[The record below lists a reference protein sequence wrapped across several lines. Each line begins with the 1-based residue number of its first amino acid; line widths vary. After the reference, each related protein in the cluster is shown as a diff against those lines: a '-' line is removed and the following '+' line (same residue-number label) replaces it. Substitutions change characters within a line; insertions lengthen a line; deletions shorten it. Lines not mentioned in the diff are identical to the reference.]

1 MIPDE
6 LPYITDK
13 NKYFQI
19 EYSLGTNKYTVHFL
33 DKIIENADYAYF
45 KHSTS
50 KHVIIRNN
58 GKYTLCDIYGIPE
71 KHAQDVD
78 CIRYFNDDFYR
89 VNKGKKYYTRY
100 GKIKRGVA
108 LVTTLAI
115 IGCLVK
121 CRNDN
126 IRTQAALDKMPAT
139 YLHLNK
145 NQAFFDTDGD
155 KTTAEMSAIMKNA
168 SIAKNATTED
178 NTSIQAGE
186 THLISEWKG
195 KGFYSFR
202 HVKQNNQ
209 KIR

>member
-1 MIPDE
+1 MTSDE
-6 LPYITDK
+6 IPYIIDK

-19 EYSLGTNKYTVHFL
+19 EYSPETNKYTVHFL
-33 DKIIENADYAYF
+33 DKIIEDADYAYF

-50 KHVIIRNN
+50 KHVIIRKN

-71 KHAQDVD
+71 KHAQNVD

-89 VNKGKKYYTRY
+89 VNKGKKHYTRQ
-100 GKIKRGVA
+100 GQTKRGIT
-108 LVTTLAI
+108 LLTTLAI

-126 IRTQAALDKMPAT
+126 IQTQEVLDKMPAT
-139 YLHLNK
+139 YLHLDK

-155 KTTAEMSAIMKNA
+155 KTTAEMSAITKNA
-168 SIAKNATTED
+168 SIHKNATTKN

-186 THLISEWKG
+186 THLISEWKE
-195 KGFYSFR
+195 KGFYTFR
-202 HVKQNNQ
+202 HIKQNNQ
-209 KIR
+209 KMR